1 MRRISL
7 RIAVCLA
14 VWLSTVLLCACR
26 PSALADGTIAYPI
39 EDKTSEMDLL
49 TPMPPSEA
57 PEPAPGAASVSGAL
71 FSYTIRRLIP
81 DTMFYL
87 APAEGEKGDSIPVF
101 LAGPDADRGDIISRS
116 DAIGNFSLDGV
127 PPGNYYLAVSAPYN
141 WSLAETAQN
150 DPAPLLIRLSTGD
163 RLALGTVYLSW
174 P

>member
-1 MRRISL
+1 MLRISPRL
-7 RIAVCLA
+7 RAFLFSWPALA
-14 VWLSTVLLCACR
+14 LLCACR
-26 PSALADGTIAYPI
+26 PSASVDGTIAYPI

-49 TPMPPSEA
+49 TPLPPSEA

-101 LAGPDADRGDIISRS
+101 LAGPDAGRGDIISRS

-163 RLALGTVYLSW
+163 RLALGIVYCSW